1 MVARP
6 RAPLPRRQKLAPRPD
21 FRRSPLNP
29 PSLPPFSPLAISA
42 LPFAALYI
50 QLHAASQTQ
59 EVRRQQHT
67 RCGSSVD
74 QALTSA
80 PRVSATSAP
89 KPSASSTP
97 RETHTKHKK
106 APKHITD
113 DERDERHASK
123 GKQRARTPSPQ
134 GQRKRPKVSVAQG
147 QCATGHIHHQQKCIL
162 VRNRSPKRGSNPHS
176 EDPRGSIRRHL

>member
-1 MVARP
+1 MDLSWVMVARP

-80 PRVSATSAP
+80 PRVNATSAHKSP
-89 KPSASSTP
+89 GPASSTA
-97 RETHTKHKK
+97 RETHSKHNK
-106 APKHITD
+106 ASKPISV
-113 DERDERHASK
+113 DERPERRGDK

-134 GQRKRPKVSVAQG
+134 APRKRKKGPATQGASAPARVSDLY
-147 QCATGHIHHQQKCIL
+147 HE
-162 VRNRSPKRGSNPHS
+162 NR
-176 EDPRGSIRRHL
+176 